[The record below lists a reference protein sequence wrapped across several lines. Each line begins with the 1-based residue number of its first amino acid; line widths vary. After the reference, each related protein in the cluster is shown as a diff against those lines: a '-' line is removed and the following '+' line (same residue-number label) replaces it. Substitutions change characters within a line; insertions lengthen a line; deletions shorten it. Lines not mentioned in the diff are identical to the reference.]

1 MLHLGGIH
9 GSMRQHN
16 TVPSEPRD
24 LICNLY
30 SIVNVHLFTCIW
42 TFKLYAGSVNGNC
55 RGGR

>member
-1 MLHLGGIH
+1 MLHLG
-9 GSMRQHN
+9 MRQHN

-42 TFKLYAGSVNGNC
+42 TFKLYAGLVNGNC